1 MPTGLSVALAMLA
14 QTAPPAADQAPPKAA
29 ERECSPRNP
38 LGEHGEIIVC
48 AIKPEGYRIDPDVL
62 AGKKA
67 KKKAMAGGPKP
78 PETFKQNDCAT
89 IGPMGCRGGPTFDL
103 LAATM
108 TAAEIAARLA
118 QGQEIGSMFVT
129 TPEASEYDYYKQA
142 KHERETKKAAAEIKS
157 RVKARAAEAKAAAA
171 ASEQAASIPR

>member
-14 QTAPPAADQAPPKAA
+14 QTAPATADQAPPKSA

-62 AGKKA
+62 SAKKA

-78 PETFKQNDCAT
+78 PENYKQNDCAT
-89 IGPMGCRGGPTFDL
+89 IGPMGCRGGPAIDL

-118 QGQEIGSMFVT
+118 KGQEVGSLFVT

-142 KHERETKKAAAEIKS
+142 KHEREAKRAAAEIKA
-157 RVKARAAEAKAAAA
+157 RVKARADAAAA
-171 ASEQAASIPR
+171 VAADPSASTPR